1 MPFVKTFMALSV
13 LTALGYLG
21 NVASLPVA
29 FSVSFLFGSIFCDHR
44 GLIIRPLIGGD
55 SRR

>member
-1 MPFVKTFMALSV
+1 MPFLKTIIAVGV

-29 FSVSFLFGSIFCDHR
+29 FSVSLLFGSIFV
-44 GLIIRPLIGGD
+44 IIALAPCSGD